1 MPSVEI
7 IRSLIISVTLC
18 ILLSA
23 CSGAQ
28 KEDESFTGTEGVQNN
43 ADTRDVEPIKEEKAI
58 SWEAMQESVIQEET
72 KAADISEE
80 PENIRILREFYN
92 ANCLGKVGKV
102 FFMDLTGDGEDEMIV
117 LEKDTDRVDAG
128 SLWQV

>member
-92 ANCLGKVGKV
+92 AN
-102 FFMDLTGDGEDEMIV
+102 
-117 LEKDTDRVDAG
+117 
-128 SLWQV
+128 